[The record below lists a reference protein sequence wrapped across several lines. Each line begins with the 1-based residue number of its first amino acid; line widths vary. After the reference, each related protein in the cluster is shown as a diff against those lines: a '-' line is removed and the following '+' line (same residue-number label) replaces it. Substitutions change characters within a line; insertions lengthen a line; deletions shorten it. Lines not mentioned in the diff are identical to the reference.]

1 MFKERNYN
9 FKANGKGYKQ
19 NVKLNAKWHKKNA
32 NLAIVARRKESELLP
47 FNLFSCSGHR
57 F

>member
-19 NVKLNAKWHKKNA
+19 NVKLNAKWHKIGIKK
-32 NLAIVARRKESELLP
+32 IFKKKR
-47 FNLFSCSGHR
+47 
-57 F
+57 